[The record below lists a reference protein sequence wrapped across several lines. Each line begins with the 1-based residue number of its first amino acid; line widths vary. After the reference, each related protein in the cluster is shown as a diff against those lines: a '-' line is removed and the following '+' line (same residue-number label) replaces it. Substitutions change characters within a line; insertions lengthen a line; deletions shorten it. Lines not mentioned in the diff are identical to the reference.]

1 MDSALFMHPAPSAGR
16 KEPFQVFYEPLPL
29 SEFNGDRSARMTFWA
44 SCRSCIHYDPETFPD
59 DATKIYWVMSHMTTG
74 CAGRWVARELD
85 REAWNSCFCF
95 PDWSAFSEEFR
106 RDFLPLHF
114 EAIVVNALETIA
126 YYQGN

>member
-1 MDSALFMHPAPSAGR
+1 M
-16 KEPFQVFYEPLPL
+16 
-29 SEFNGDRSARMTFWA
+29 
-44 SCRSCIHYDPETFPD
+44 
-59 DATKIYWVMSHMTTG
+59 TG

-114 EAIVVNALETIA
+114 EAIVVNALETTA